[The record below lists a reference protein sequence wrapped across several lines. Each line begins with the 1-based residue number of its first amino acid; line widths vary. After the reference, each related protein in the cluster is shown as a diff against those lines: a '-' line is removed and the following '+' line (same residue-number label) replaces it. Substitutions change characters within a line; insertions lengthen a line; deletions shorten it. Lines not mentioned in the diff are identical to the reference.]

1 METEGWDVVLDFWAI
16 YYNLLLIPKPECFG
30 YFGRIPLNYLLGW
43 PRQVGRLSLSRRI
56 GKGYALRDSTA
67 FKNVV

>member
-30 YFGRIPLNYLLGW
+30 YFGRIPLLNY
-43 PRQVGRLSLSRRI
+43 PRQVGRLSLPRRI